1 MTKER
6 ERNLR
11 RIIFGAAAMIALA
24 TTSAASAH
32 DFFLMPDQFRVPD
45 ASAVKISAT
54 VGSNF
59 PKAEN
64 TVDADRVDRLLAV
77 GAGSPKVRVTGATA
91 TALGLEVTDAKNG
104 MLVTGV
110 STKARD
116 VDYAEDRI
124 PLILE
129 EYRVRPAAAAA
140 VAKLPRPRNWK
151 VSSRRYAKTFVCV
164 RTCAND
170 VVSARATG
178 ASLEFVGRSA
188 SFEHFRLLGGG
199 KPLVNYPVD
208 LVGQDG
214 KRQHLTTDRKGDV
227 HLSAGTRGTIML
239 FAAVLELPRG
249 SERFTLDLTSLT
261 FHRP

>member
-1 MTKER
+1 MKKVI
-6 ERNLR
+6 L
-11 RIIFGAAAMIALA
+11 GAAAITALLSA
-24 TTSAASAH
+24 SAATAH
-32 DFFLMPDQFRVPD
+32 DFFLMPDQFRTPNAGV
-45 ASAVKISAT
+45 VKISAT

-64 TVDADRVDRLLAV
+64 TVAADRIDRLLAA
-77 GAGSPKVRVTGATA
+77 GAGSPKVRVTGAKP
-91 TALGLEVTDAKNG
+91 TALSLEVVGAQTG

-110 STKARD
+110 STKPRD

-129 EYRVRPAAAAA
+129 EYRVSPTAAAA
-140 VAKLPRPRNWK
+140 VANLPSPRNWQ

-164 RTCAND
+164 RSCANHA
-170 VVSARATG
+170 VGERATG

-188 SFEHFRLLGGG
+188 SFEHFRLLAGG
-199 KPLVNYPVD
+199 KPLPNYPVD

-214 KRQHLTTDRKGDV
+214 KRQHLTTDRRGDV
-227 HLSAGTRGTIML
+227 RLPSGARGTRML
-239 FAAVLELPRG
+239 FAAVLKPPSG

>member
-1 MTKER
+1 MRK
-6 ERNLR
+6 
-11 RIIFGAAAMIALA
+11 IIIGAVAVTGLVAV
-24 TTSAASAH
+24 SAANAH
-32 DFFLMPDQFRVPD
+32 DFFLMPDQFRAPN
-45 ASAVKISAT
+45 ASPVRISAT

-64 TVDADRVDRLLAV
+64 TVAVDRVKRLLAV
-77 GAGSPKVRVTGATA
+77 GAGNPRVRVTGAT
-91 TALGLEVTDAKNG
+91 TTSLGLEVTGAQNG

-129 EYRVRPAAAAA
+129 EYRVRPDAAAA

-151 VSSRRYAKTFVCV
+151 VSSRRYAKTLVCV
-164 RTCAND
+164 RTCANHS
-170 VVSARATG
+170 VAGRATG
-178 ASLEFVGRSA
+178 ASLEFVGRGV

-199 KPLVNYPVD
+199 KPLANYPVD

-227 HLSAGTRGTIML
+227 HLPAGAKGTMML
-239 FAAVLELPRG
+239 FAAVLEPPRA

-261 FHRP
+261 FQRP

>member
-1 MTKER
+1 MRK
-6 ERNLR
+6 
-11 RIIFGAAAMIALA
+11 IILGAAAITALTSA
-24 TTSAASAH
+24 SAASAH
-32 DFFLMPDQFRVPD
+32 DFFLMPDQFRTPNAD
-45 ASAVKISAT
+45 SVKISAT

-64 TVDADRVDRLLAV
+64 TVAADRVDRLLAA
-77 GAGSPKVRVTGATA
+77 GAGSPKVRITGATA
-91 TALGLEVTDAKNG
+91 TALGLEVTGAQAG
-104 MLVTGV
+104 VLVTGV

-129 EYRVRPAAAAA
+129 EYRVSPAAAAA

-151 VSSRRYAKTFVCV
+151 VISRRYAKTFVCV
-164 RTCAND
+164 RTCANHA
-170 VVSARATG
+170 VGARATG

-199 KPLVNYPVD
+199 KPLANYPVD

-227 HLSAGTRGTIML
+227 HLPAGIKGTMML
-239 FAAVLELPRG
+239 FAAVLEPPRA